1 MINLL
6 YPNNNKKIYKKKIDY
21 ANRGMKLEALIN
33 EANEYYK
40 INDIAIIY
48 KKPTPITINKVKYES
63 DKKILTKGFF
73 KNKSTLDYVGL
84 YKGYYIDFDAKSTTN
99 KTSFPLNNIHEHQ
112 IKHIESIIKHGGISF
127 LIIEMNKEI
136 YLLKG
141 IDLLEYIKN
150 NNRHSIPYN
159 YIKEKGFNIKL
170 KYSPTLDYIK
180 IIKDY
185 FIGGNYEKEKN
196 NQK

>member
-1 MINLL
+1 ML
-6 YPNNNKKIYKKKIDY
+6 YPNNNKKIYKKNINY
-21 ANRGMKLEALIN
+21 ANRGMKLESLID

-40 INDIAIIY
+40 ENDIAIIY
-48 KKPTPITINKVKYES
+48 KKPTPITICKVNYES

-99 KTSFPLNNIHEHQ
+99 KTAFPLNNIHHHQ
-112 IKHIESIIKHGGISF
+112 IKHIENIIKHGGISF
-127 LIIEMNKEI
+127 LIIEMNNEI

-141 IDLLEYIKN
+141 MDLLVYIKN
-150 NNRHSIPYN
+150 NNRKSIPFN

-170 KYSPTLDYIK
+170 KYNPTLDYIK
-180 IIKDY
+180 IIKNY
-185 FIGGNYEKEKN
+185 FIGGHYEKEKN
-196 NQK
+196 N